1 MPVDK
6 EDALPFY
13 GRDGQFTSIRKL
25 VAIGQSAEFECLDIS
40 KHHKTNYPVKGQTY
54 CFRVTLTG
62 EGNQRLLLDLNGMNA
77 IAQFLACLYP
87 TGPDGPLVPCR
98 VRLTRRAER
107 RKAESELV
115 VERVEEGAP
124 SADISL

>member
-40 KHHKTNYPVKGQTY
+40 KHHKTNYPVKGKDY
-54 CFRVTLTG
+54 CFRVTLKG
-62 EGNQRLLLDLNGMNA
+62 EGGQRLLLDLNGMSA
-77 IAQFLACLYP
+77 IGQFLACLYP
-87 TGPDGPLVPCR
+87 KGPEGPLVPCR

-115 VERVEEGAP
+115 VERVGETETETNIP
-124 SADISL
+124 F